1 MESLEKR
8 AGTFKFLFVPFLL
21 VARRIK
27 AIYVTMKVPNCF
39 PSLLSFKKG
48 KAIITDKENGTKLS
62 SNTFLSIR

>member
-39 PSLLSFKKG
+39 PSLLSFKK
-48 KAIITDKENGTKLS
+48 KVRLLS
-62 SNTFLSIR
+62 QIKKMEPSSLPIHFSL

>member
-39 PSLLSFKKG
+39 PSLLSFKK
-48 KAIITDKENGTKLS
+48 
-62 SNTFLSIR
+62 R